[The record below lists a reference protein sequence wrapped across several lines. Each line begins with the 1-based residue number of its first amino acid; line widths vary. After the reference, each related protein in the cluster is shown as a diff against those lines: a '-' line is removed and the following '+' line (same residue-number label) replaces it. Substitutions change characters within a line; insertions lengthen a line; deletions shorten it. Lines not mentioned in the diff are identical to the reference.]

1 MKKEAKFSQKILSCV
16 HKKRFGITV
25 AIIIVA
31 SFLIIAVPFIVNGC
45 SFSLDFLQKSALTAQ
60 IISAIFVIAGVVVG
74 VWQYYIASRS
84 YATNL
89 AKERIEKAIK
99 LSEYYKDNV
108 LRYYSAISFIFDQSG
123 ASKLIATGDRNKMKD
138 FNQNE
143 KKRVFTAE
151 VLEQI
156 KEINT
161 SASFCKSILMAD
173 KIYSLNLN
181 FDALGCEGEIDV
193 ETSPQ
198 KELMLGSFAAD
209 VVAKTLNNLEYFAFC
224 FTHKVADE
232 SVVYQSLAPTY
243 IKLVEL
249 LYISIAG
256 LNDTK
261 SASTY
266 YTNVTELYLTWRE
279 RQKEQEELIE
289 NSDVNLVSKGT
300 VLHEG

>member
-1 MKKEAKFSQKILSCV
+1 MKKEARFSQKILSCV
-16 HKKRFGITV
+16 HKKRFGITI

-45 SFSLDFLQKSALTAQ
+45 SFSLDFLQKSALNAQ

-99 LSEYYKDNV
+99 LPEYYKDNV

-138 FNQNE
+138 F
-143 KKRVFTAE
+143 
-151 VLEQI
+151 
-156 KEINT
+156 NT

-209 VVAKTLNNLEYFAFC
+209 VVAKTLNNLEYFAFY